1 MSYKVMN
8 LTTHETIALIDER
21 EIAIS
26 IAHQLAIEHE
36 RRERF
41 GVIEFT
47 MIYETEL
54 AAGTDERT
62 K

>member
-1 MSYKVMN
+1 MSYKVLN
-8 LTTHETIALIDER
+8 LTTHEVIACLDDR

-36 RRERF
+36 KRERF
-41 GVIEFT
+41 GVYESSP
-47 MIYETEL
+47 IYETQL
-54 AAGTDERT
+54 AAGIEERT